1 MVDSSLD
8 ARSSGMMGSAFCPQD
23 SHGSCGM
30 DLQIHKSADRMVRSI
45 VRENSSTL
53 ARPVGFTLP
62 GSPAPENALQKGA

>member
-1 MVDSSLD
+1 
-8 ARSSGMMGSAFCPQD
+8 
-23 SHGSCGM
+23 M